1 MCIIFLKCDAKVI
14 AFPELCN
21 IFVQK
26 TDRKYMKKI
35 LGMGNA
41 LTDILLQIESDE
53 ILSQLDL
60 LKGGMMLIDT
70 QRAEEISAAV
80 SKYSSLMATGG
91 SASNTI
97 NGITRLGAK
106 AGFVGKIGKD
116 EVGEFFY
123 SDSLKNGVEPH
134 LLVSNTPSGRCIV
147 LVSPDSERTLCTY
160 LGAACELDASD
171 LNAEMFVG
179 YDIFHIEGYLVQN
192 HDLIRTAVKL
202 AKEAGL
208 QVSLDL
214 ASYNVVEA
222 NIDFLKE
229 IVREYV
235 DIVFA
240 NEEEAR
246 AFTGKEPEEALIH
259 ISDHCDIAVVK
270 IGKEGSY
277 IKAGNDYVQVKP
289 RLAKAIDT
297 TGAGDLYASG
307 FLFGLAKGYSL
318 EVCGKIGSLV
328 SGNVVEVLGA
338 KMTDEVWADI
348 HAEIEKIIA

>member
-1 MCIIFLKCDAKVI
+1 MQYLCIK
-14 AFPELCN
+14 N
-21 IFVQK
+21 
-26 TDRKYMKKI
+26 RKKFMKKI

-41 LTDILLQIESDE
+41 LTDILLQIASDDV
-53 ILSQLDL
+53 LSSLDL

-70 QRAEEISAAV
+70 ERSLEISAAV
-80 SKYSSLMATGG
+80 SDYPSIMATGG
-91 SASNTI
+91 SAANTI
-97 NGITRLGAK
+97 NGVTRLGLS
-106 AGFVGKIGKD
+106 AGFVGKVGND
-116 EVGEFFY
+116 EVGKFFAD
-123 SDSLKNGVEPH
+123 DSISNGVQPH
-134 LLVSNTPSGRCIV
+134 LLVSETPSGRCIV

-160 LGAACELDASD
+160 LGAACELEPSD
-171 LNAEMFVG
+171 LNPETFAG

-192 HDLIRTAVKL
+192 HELIRTAVKM

-208 QVSLDL
+208 QVSIDL

-270 IGKEGSY
+270 VGREGSFV
-277 IKAGNDYVQVKP
+277 KSGDEHVQIKP

-297 TGAGDLYASG
+297 TGAGDLYAAG
-307 FLFGLAKGYSL
+307 FLFGLANDYSL
-318 EVCGKIGSLV
+318 EICGKIGSLV

-348 HAEIEKIIA
+348 HAEIRKIID